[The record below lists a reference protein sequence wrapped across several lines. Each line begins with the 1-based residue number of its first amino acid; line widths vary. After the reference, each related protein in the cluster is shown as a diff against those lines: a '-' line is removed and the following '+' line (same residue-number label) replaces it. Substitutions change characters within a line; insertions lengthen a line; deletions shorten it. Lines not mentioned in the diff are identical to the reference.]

1 MVFIFLFF
9 ELTFKSLLRKGRNK
23 TQYNV
28 SPIITIQGGGFNQYL
43 YKEFYL
49 CAMQAKLL
57 LVTPPFSQLN
67 TAYPATAYIK
77 GFLEEKEVSVAHMDL
92 SIELFTAVF
101 TGDFLHSIFKE
112 AANLGN
118 FQYPQIREMK
128 EVYISRVDVVI
139 AFLQKQDIE
148 TAKKILKTDFLPIG
162 HRLLKVNTKI
172 KWDVGEVGI
181 IDKAKHF
188 STLFIEE
195 IGDFIQA
202 NVDEFFSFTKYAEQI
217 ATSASSFD
225 QLYEILS
232 YQPTLIEDEM
242 MTILEARI
250 KKETPDLVCFTIPF
264 PGNLF
269 AALRCSQFIK
279 QFFPT
284 IKIAFGGGY
293 CNTELRSL
301 EDPRIFEFIDFISL
315 DDGEGPLLKIVK
327 YIEGKEDIAA
337 LERTFVAENN
347 QVVYKNKIP
356 NTIFHHRNLPAPNY
370 AGLPFEKYVSF
381 LDVVNPM
388 HRMWT
393 DDRWNKLT
401 ISHGCYWKQ
410 CSFCDVSLDYI
421 GNYQNTTADDLV
433 NKIEK
438 IITDTGITGFHFVDE
453 AAPPKMLR
461 ALSEKLIERNINIT
475 WWTNIRFEKTFTLE
489 LCELM
494 AKSGC
499 IAVTGGLEVA
509 SDRLLAKMKKGVDIA
524 QVTRVTH
531 NFSEQDI
538 LVHAYLMYGFPS
550 ETEQETIDSLE
561 VVRQLF
567 EKNCIQSAFWH
578 QFTTTIHSPIGQNP
592 EDFGIKITGPVFK
605 GFAQNDLWHEDPHG
619 ADHPTYT
626 KGLNDALDS
635 YLNRLGFEKKLQDWF
650 DFPVLPTRHPK
661 HLIETFLSQISAL
674 KTTQIS

>member
-1 MVFIFLFF
+1 MAPCKRERIAAF
-9 ELTFKSLLRKGRNK
+9 
-23 TQYNV
+23 V
-28 SPIITIQGGGFNQYL
+28 SEEG
-43 YKEFYL
+43 YL
-49 CAMQAKLL
+49 CHMQAKLL
-57 LVTPPFSQLN
+57 LVTPPFTQLN

-92 SIELFTAVF
+92 SIELFTSIF
-101 TGDFLHSIFKE
+101 TSDFLHAVFKE
-112 AANLGN
+112 AQNLGN
-118 FQYPQIREMK
+118 HEYPHIHKMRAQ
-128 EVYISRVDVVI
+128 YISRVDLVI
-139 AFLQKQDIE
+139 GFLQKQDLE
-148 TAKKILKTDFLPIG
+148 TAHRILGVGFLPIG
-162 HRLLKVNTKI
+162 HRLSKVNTAI
-172 KWDVGEVGI
+172 KWEAGDLGI
-181 IDKAKHF
+181 IDKAKHL

-195 IGDFIQA
+195 IGDFIKA
-202 NVDEFFSFTKYAEQI
+202 NVDEFFAFTKYAEQI
-217 ATSASSFD
+217 GTSASSFD
-225 QLYEILS
+225 QLDEVLQ

-242 MTILEARI
+242 FTILETRI
-250 KKETPDLVCFTIPF
+250 QKHSPDLVCFTIPF

-279 QFFPT
+279 QFFPM

-327 YIEGKEDIAA
+327 FVEGKVDVNE
-337 LERTFVAENN
+337 LERTFVLENN
-347 QVVYKNKIP
+347 EVVYKNKIP
-356 NTIFHHRNLPAPNY
+356 NTIYHHKNLPAPNY
-370 AGLPFEKYVSF
+370 SGLPFEKYVSF

-393 DDRWNKLT
+393 DERWNKLT

-421 GNYQNTTADDLV
+421 GNYQNTTAIDLV

-438 IITDTGITGFHFVDE
+438 IIKDTGITGFHFVDE

-461 ALSEKLIERNINIT
+461 ALSEQLIERNLDIR
-475 WWTNIRFEKTFTLE
+475 WWTNIRFEKTFTPE
-489 LCELM
+489 LCEVM

-531 NFSEQDI
+531 NFSEQGI

-592 EDFGIKITGPVFK
+592 QDFGIQITGPVFE
-605 GFAQNDLWHEDPHG
+605 GFAQNDLWHEDPNG
-619 ADHPTYT
+619 ADHPKYT
-626 KGLNDALDS
+626 NGLNRALDG
-635 YLNRLGFEKKLQDWF
+635 YLNALGFEKELQDWF
-650 DFPVLPTRHPK
+650 DFPVLPTSHSK
-661 HLIETFLSQISAL
+661 YLIEDFLSEMA
-674 KTTQIS
+674 T